1 MALLLFANLDA
12 FFCTQSGEDWSWKNL
27 EADFEPGSSGDVMRM
42 LLFSFLL
49 GYSVIAVG
57 ESGWKSLGWCAIL
70 GTFMGKSLILKSKTS
85 FLQVGCTV

>member
-1 MALLLFANLDA
+1 
-12 FFCTQSGEDWSWKNL
+12 
-27 EADFEPGSSGDVMRM
+27 MRM